1 MVLDLTSWDDGFDAL
16 SRHLPY
22 DCFVGP
28 GVVLLEEDASLMAVV
43 EYRGRDQD
51 GMEPAELTQTTGA
64 VANVL
69 FPFTGGWTFHVELQK
84 RLAGGY
90 PRSTGR
96 HPVPE
101 LIDAERRARL
111 DRPGEQFRTRTF
123 VAVTW
128 TPTAVGSH
136 KLADWFTRN
145 PPERAAPD
153 VMRDQVEP
161 FRRLMVQ
168 LAALLG
174 RAIGWARL
182 LDDDQLQT
190 LLHSCVSP
198 IAQPFVA
205 APDIPGFP
213 LKAAL
218 VDTGFV
224 PGSFPAWSN
233 GGNAPW
239 HLRVLSLGGYPS
251 ASYPGLMNVLDKL
264 PFELRWSVRF
274 EAMDHVQAKGVF
286 AALWR
291 KHDDTSYDWRSVLL
305 RAVGGFQALRHD
317 PVGVMEALEAEAAW
331 LEAEQAGTSSGW
343 MTPIAVVWARGLG
356 EVEDRRDE
364 LAKASRGLGFTVIEE
379 GYGAERA
386 WYGTLPGHVRPNP
399 RKVPL
404 TQVSLAD
411 FLVLS
416 TAWGGPARNE
426 HLRCDPLMQLEAES
440 GAPLI
445 LDLHQGPDG
454 AALVVGPPR
463 TGKSTVL
470 AFMGH
475 QFLARVAGGRVIWI
489 DVDAVE
495 STSLVATW
503 AAGGRF
509 LAMGAGAADSA
520 DLALQPLADADTPN
534 GFAWGHGFALDLL
547 RVQGLLDPGGT
558 SAAEL
563 GDVVATALRLLA
575 ASPPEERTL
584 SHLAYLAQ
592 SNEIRVA
599 LEPWC
604 RGGPYGDLV
613 DAATDHLATSP
624 WTTVDI
630 GQLIDRGPMA
640 APVIRA
646 LFRRFLRLFEDG
658 RPTLFLVDEAFK
670 ALKHRPDEL
679 DEIRRRGP
687 KKNVSLVLATHLL
700 DDIECSPIAAL
711 LRTIQVLILLA
722 DPNAA
727 KRAIF
732 KEYGLGAT
740 QAHQLARAIP
750 RRDVFYKTPQGSR
763 LARLDLD
770 PIALAFCG
778 CGGAAMRRQAH
789 AVLRRAG
796 PARFAAAW
804 LAERGLLEEAH
815 ALDGK
820 HACVRADPSPANLAA
835 E

>member
-1 MVLDLTSWDDGFDAL
+1 MLDLTAWDDGFDAL
-16 SRHLPY
+16 SRHLPW
-22 DCFVGP
+22 DCFVWP

-43 EYRGRDQD
+43 EYHGRDQD
-51 GMEPAELTQTTGA
+51 GMDPAEIAQATTA

-90 PRSTGR
+90 PRSTGVHR
-96 HPVPE
+96 VPE

-111 DRPGEQFRTRTF
+111 DAPGEQVRTRTF

-128 TPTAVGSH
+128 TPTAVRSR
-136 KLADWFTRN
+136 KVADWFTRN
-145 PPERAAPD
+145 PPERAAAD
-153 VMRDQVEP
+153 VMRDHVEP

-168 LAALLG
+168 LTALLG
-174 RAIGWARL
+174 RAVGWARL
-182 LDDDQLQT
+182 LDDDQVQT
-190 LLHSCVSP
+190 FLHGCVSP
-198 IAQPFVA
+198 VRQAHVA
-205 APDIPGFP
+205 APDVPGFP

-233 GGNAPW
+233 GGDVPW
-239 HLRVLSLGGYPS
+239 QLRVLSIAGYPK
-251 ASYPGLMNVLDKL
+251 ASHPGLMNALDRL

-274 EAMDHVQAKGVF
+274 EAMDHVQARGVF

-317 PVGVMEALEAEAAW
+317 PVGVMEALEAEAAR
-331 LEAEQAGTSSGW
+331 LEAEAAGTSSGW
-343 MTPIAVVWARGLG
+343 MTPTAVVWAQGV
-356 EVEDRRDE
+356 EAVEDRRDE
-364 LAKASRGLGFTVIEE
+364 LAKCLRSLGFTVIEE
-379 GYGAERA
+379 GWGAERA

-404 TQVSLAD
+404 TQTSLAD

-416 TAWGGPARNE
+416 SAWSGPERNE
-426 HLRCDPLMQLEAES
+426 HLRCDPLMQLEAE
-440 GAPLI
+440 GGTPLM
-445 LDLHQGPDG
+445 LDLHQGQDG
-454 AALVVGPPR
+454 SALVVGPPR
-463 TGKSTVL
+463 TGKSTIL

-475 QFLARVAGGRVIWI
+475 QFLARVPDGRVIWI
-489 DVDAVE
+489 DVDAQE

-509 LAMGAGAADSA
+509 LAMGGEDGV
-520 DLALQPLADADTPN
+520 DLALQPLADVDTAG
-534 GFAWGHGFALDLL
+534 GFAWGHGFVMDLL
-547 RVQGLLDPGGT
+547 RVQGLLDGGGAT
-558 SAAEL
+558 TAAEL

-584 SHLAYLAQ
+584 SHLAHLAQ
-592 SNEIRVA
+592 ANAVRIA

-613 DAATDHLATSP
+613 DAAADHLETSC

-630 GQLIDRGPMA
+630 GSLIDRGPMA

-646 LFRRFLRLFEDG
+646 LFRRFFRLFEDG

-670 ALKHRPDEL
+670 ALKHRPEEL
-679 DEIRRRGP
+679 EEIRRRGP

-700 DDIECSPIAAL
+700 DDIEGSPIAAM
-711 LRTIQVLILLA
+711 LRTIQVLVLLA
-722 DPNAA
+722 DPNAT

-732 KEYGLGAT
+732 KDYGLNTT
-740 QAHQLARAIP
+740 QARQVAAAMP
-750 RRDVFYKTPQGSR
+750 RRDVFYRTPQGSR
-763 LARLDLD
+763 LGRLDLD
-770 PIALAFCG
+770 PAALAICG
-778 CGGAAMRRQAH
+778 CGGAVMRRQAH
-789 AVLRRAG
+789 AVMRRAR
-796 PARFAAAW
+796 PKRFAAAW
-804 LAERGLLEEAH
+804 LAARGLVEEADLLEPH
-815 ALDGK
+815 DE
-820 HACVRADPSPANLAA
+820 AA
-835 E
+835 TSAQHPVMEESSA

>member
-1 MVLDLTSWDDGFDAL
+1 MLDLTSWDDGFDAL
-16 SRHLPY
+16 SRHLPW
-22 DCFVGP
+22 DCFVWP

-69 FPFTGGWTFHVELQK
+69 FPFTGGWTFHFELHK
-84 RLAGGY
+84 RLAAGY
-90 PRSTGR
+90 PRSTGAY
-96 HPVPE
+96 PVPE

-111 DRPGEQFRTRTF
+111 DRPGAQFRTRTF

-128 TPTAVGSH
+128 TPTAVRSH

-174 RAIGWARL
+174 RAVGWARL

-190 LLHSCVSP
+190 FLHSCVSP
-198 IAQPFVA
+198 IPQAFVA
-205 APDIPGFP
+205 APDVPGFP

-233 GGNAPW
+233 GGDVPW

-251 ASYPGLMNVLDKL
+251 ASHPGLMNALDKL

-317 PVGVMEALEAEAAW
+317 PVGVMEALEAEAAR
-331 LEAEQAGTSSGW
+331 LEAEAAGTSSGW
-343 MTPIAVVWARGLG
+343 MTPTAVVWARGLA

-364 LAKASRGLGFTVIEE
+364 LAKGLRGLGFTVIEE
-379 GYGAERA
+379 GFGAERA

-416 TAWGGPARNE
+416 SAWGGPERNA
-426 HLRCDPLMQLEAES
+426 HLRCDPLMQLEAEG
-440 GAPLI
+440 GAPLM

-475 QFLARVAGGRVIWI
+475 QFLARVPRGRVIWI

-509 LAMGAGAADSA
+509 LAMGAESGV
-520 DLALQPLADADTPN
+520 DLALQPLADVDTSN
-534 GFAWGHGFALDLL
+534 GFAWGHGFVLDLL
-547 RVQGLLDPGGT
+547 RVQGLLDPGGV

-563 GDVVATALRLLA
+563 GEVVATALRLLA

-584 SHLAYLAQ
+584 SHLAHLAQ
-592 SNEIRVA
+592 GNEVRVA

-604 RGGPYGDLV
+604 RGGAYGDLV
-613 DAATDHLATSP
+613 DATTDHLATSP

-670 ALKHRPDEL
+670 ALRHRPDEL
-679 DEIRRRGP
+679 EEIRRRGP
-687 KKNVSLVLATHLL
+687 KKNVGLVLATHLL
-700 DDIECSPIAAL
+700 DDIAGSPIAAL
-711 LRTIQVLILLA
+711 LRTIQVLVLLA
-722 DPNAA
+722 DPNAT

-732 KEYGLGAT
+732 KEYGLNAT
-740 QAHQLARAIP
+740 QAHQLARAMP
-750 RRDVFYKTPQGSR
+750 RRDLFYQTPQGSR

-770 PIALAFCG
+770 PTALALCG
-778 CGGAAMRRQAH
+778 CGGAAMRRQAQ
-789 AVLRRAG
+789 AVMRRAG
-796 PARFAAAW
+796 PARFAPAW
-804 LAERGLLEEAH
+804 LAEHGLVEQADALERGR
-815 ALDGK
+815 
-820 HACVRADPSPANLAA
+820 VPIRAEPSPACVAA

>member
-1 MVLDLTSWDDGFDAL
+1 VVLDLTAWDDGFDAL
-16 SRHLPY
+16 SRHLPW
-22 DCFVGP
+22 DCFVWP

-43 EYRGRDQD
+43 EYHGRDQD
-51 GMEPAELTQTTGA
+51 GMEPAEIQQVTQA

-69 FPFTGGWTFHVELQK
+69 FPFTGGWTFHVE
-84 RLAGGY
+84 
-90 PRSTGR
+90 
-96 HPVPE
+96 
-101 LIDAERRARL
+101 
-111 DRPGEQFRTRTF
+111 
-123 VAVTW
+123 
-128 TPTAVGSH
+128 
-136 KLADWFTRN
+136 
-145 PPERAAPD
+145 
-153 VMRDQVEP
+153 P

-174 RAIGWARL
+174 RAVGWAKL
-182 LDDDQLQT
+182 LDDDEVQT
-190 LLHSCVSP
+190 FLHACVSP
-198 IAQPFVA
+198 VRQAHVA

-233 GGNAPW
+233 GGDAPW

-251 ASYPGLMNVLDKL
+251 ASHPGLLNALDKL

-317 PVGVMEALEAEAAW
+317 PVGVMEALEAEAA
-331 LEAEQAGTSSGW
+331 GTSSGW
-343 MTPIAVVWARGLG
+343 MTPTAVVWARGLG

-364 LAKASRGLGFTVIEE
+364 LAKCLRGLGFIVIEE
-379 GYGAERA
+379 GWGAERA

-404 TQVSLAD
+404 TQTSLAD

-416 TAWGGPARNE
+416 SAWGGPERNE
-426 HLRCDPLMQLEAES
+426 HLRCDPLMQLEAEG
-440 GAPLI
+440 GAPLM
-445 LDLHQGPDG
+445 LDLHQGQDG
-454 AALVVGPPR
+454 SALVVGPPR

-470 AFMGH
+470 AVLGH
-475 QFLARVAGGRVIWI
+475 QFLARVPGGRVIWI
-489 DVDAVE
+489 DVDAQE

-509 LAMGAGAADSA
+509 LAMGGEGGVE
-520 DLALQPLADADTPN
+520 LALQPLADVDTAS
-534 GFAWGHGFALDLL
+534 GFAWGHGFVLDLL
-547 RVQGLLDPGGT
+547 RVQGLLDRASVP
-558 SAAEL
+558 AAEL
-563 GDVVATALRLLA
+563 GDVVATALRLLS
-575 ASPPEERTL
+575 ASPPAERTL
-584 SHLAYLAQ
+584 SHLAHLAQ
-592 SNEIRVA
+592 ANAVRTA

-613 DAATDHLATSP
+613 DAATDHLEASP

-640 APVIRA
+640 APVVRA
-646 LFRRFLRLFEDG
+646 LFRRFFRLFEDS

-679 DEIRRRGP
+679 EEIRRRGP

-700 DDIECSPIAAL
+700 DDIEGSPIAAM

-732 KEYGLGAT
+732 KDYGLNAT
-740 QAHQLARAIP
+740 QALQVARAMP

-763 LARLDLD
+763 LGRLELD
-770 PIALAFCG
+770 PAALAVCS

-789 AVLRRAG
+789 AVMRRAG

-804 LAERGLLEEAH
+804 LAKRGGLVKEAEALGFRESGSAAGPGPVTEE
-815 ALDGK
+815 
-820 HACVRADPSPANLAA
+820 DPA
-835 E
+835 